1 MTRPAPTAWRV
12 VWWFGFVSLFA
23 DMVYEGARSVYGP
36 VLAALGASAVV
47 VGLVTGAGEAVA
59 LVLRL
64 AFGPLADRTGRY
76 WSLTIVGYG
85 LTAVCVPLL
94 ALAPRL
100 GVAGLGFAATMILL
114 ERLGKA
120 VRSPSKSALLAHVA
134 SSVGRGRGFGVHKA
148 LDQVGAF
155 AGPLVVAAVVALAS
169 LWVGMAVLAVPGA
182 IAMVLLADAAPPG
195 PGSRRLRRDGS
206 SRCRPGRRAPRR
218 GGPRPSERASPATSS
233 ATRSL
238 RPLTTGA
245 LVTFGII
252 GYHLTVEG
260 LLPVAAVPL
269 VYAAAM
275 AVEAVA
281 ALVVGSVYDRTGTR
295 VLLVVPVLVALVPAL
310 ALGSALGAVL
320 VGVVAWGFAQGVQD
334 STIKAVVADLVEA
347 PRRATAYG
355 VFAGIQGLLAIV
367 GGVGAG
373 WLYERSLVALVVVVA
388 LTQVVALVPAARHRS
403 GVQDSGAEQDEG
415 AGAEQDPVDDERRV
429 GPRADVAQQP
439 GDGGVPDDERDDRRD
454 ERGPQPKSLWPLGI
468 SFSSNEAG
476 TDDRRDRQEEREPG
490 GGLALEAEEAAHRD
504 RGARA

>member
-1 MTRPAPTAWRV
+1 MTRSPAAAPTAWRV
-12 VWWFGFVSLFA
+12 VWWFGFVSLAA

-64 AFGPLADRTGRY
+64 AFGPIADRTGRY
-76 WSLTIVGYG
+76 WSLTILGYG

-134 SSVGRGRGFGVHKA
+134 SAVGRGRGFGVHKA

-155 AGPLVVAAVVALAS
+155 AGPLVVSGVVAVAS
-169 LWVGMAVLAVPGA
+169 LWAGMAVLAVPGA
-182 IAMVLLADAAPPG
+182 IAMLLLLTLRARVPDPSVYDDSPTAPPAA
-195 PGSRRLRRDGS
+195 DE
-206 SRCRPGRRAPRR
+206 RR
-218 GGPRPSERASPATSS
+218 GWWAEAVGAGLSGDFFRYAVAAS
-233 ATRSL
+233 
-238 RPLTTGA
+238 LTTGA

-260 LLPVAAVPL
+260 IVPVASVPL

-275 AVEAVA
+275 AVEALA
-281 ALVVGSVYDRTGTR
+281 ALLVGTVYDRTGPR
-295 VLLVVPVLVALVPAL
+295 VLLVVPLLVALVPAL
-310 ALGSALGAVL
+310 ALGSALVAVL
-320 VGVVAWGFAQGVQD
+320 AGVVAWGVAQGVQD
-334 STIKAVVADLVEA
+334 STIKAVVADLVEG

-367 GGVGAG
+367 GGVAAG
-373 WLYERSLVALVVVVA
+373 WLYERSLLALVVVVS
-388 LTQVVALVPAARHRS
+388 LTQVVALLLLADTFRRSALRHR
-403 GVQDSGAEQDEG
+403 
-415 AGAEQDPVDDERRV
+415 AG
-429 GPRADVAQQP
+429 
-439 GDGGVPDDERDDRRD
+439 
-454 ERGPQPKSLWPLGI
+454 
-468 SFSSNEAG
+468 
-476 TDDRRDRQEEREPG
+476 
-490 GGLALEAEEAAHRD
+490 
-504 RGARA
+504 

>member
-1 MTRPAPTAWRV
+1 MTRPSVAAPTAWRV

-36 VLAALGASAVV
+36 LLAALGASAVV

-76 WSLTIVGYG
+76 WSLTILGYG

-100 GVAGLGFAATMILL
+100 GVAGLGFGATMILL

-120 VRSPSKSALLAHVA
+120 IRSPSKSALLAHVA
-134 SSVGRGRGFGVHKA
+134 SAVGRGRGFGVHKA

-155 AGPLVVAAVVALAS
+155 AGPLLVAGVVAISS
-169 LWVGMAVLAVPGA
+169 LWTGMAVLAVPGA
-182 IAMVLLADAAPPG
+182 IAMLLLFT
-195 PGSRRLRRDGS
+195 LRRRVPDPAAYDETAAATEPAEPS
-206 SRCRPGRRAPRR
+206 DRR
-218 GGPRPSERASPATSS
+218 GWWAEAVGAGLSGDFFRYAVAAS
-233 ATRSL
+233 
-238 RPLTTGA
+238 LTPGA
-245 LVTFGII
+245 LVPSGII
-252 GYHLTVEG
+252 GYHHAVDG
-260 LLPVAAVPL
+260 LLPGAAGPV

-281 ALVVGSVYDRTGTR
+281 ALAVGSVYDRTGPR

-310 ALGSALGAVL
+310 ALGSALVAVL
-320 VGVVAWGFAQGVQD
+320 AGIAAWGFAQGVQD

-373 WLYERSLVALVVVVA
+373 WLYERSLTALVVVVA
-388 LTQVVALVPAARHRS
+388 ITQVVAFVLLVDTFRRSARLRR
-403 GVQDSGAEQDEG
+403 
-415 AGAEQDPVDDERRV
+415 AG
-429 GPRADVAQQP
+429 
-439 GDGGVPDDERDDRRD
+439 
-454 ERGPQPKSLWPLGI
+454 
-468 SFSSNEAG
+468 
-476 TDDRRDRQEEREPG
+476 
-490 GGLALEAEEAAHRD
+490 
-504 RGARA
+504 

>member
-1 MTRPAPTAWRV
+1 MSAPASAPPAWRV
-12 VWWFGFVSLFA
+12 VWWFGFVSLAA

-36 VLAALGASAVV
+36 ILAALGASAVV

-76 WSLTIVGYG
+76 WSLTILGYAM
-85 LTAVCVPLL
+85 TAVCVPLL

-100 GVAGLGFAATMILL
+100 GAAGLGFAATMILL

-134 SSVGRGRGFGVHKA
+134 AAVGRGRGFGVHKA

-155 AGPLVVAAVVALAS
+155 AGPLVVAGVVAVGS
-169 LWVGMAVLAVPGA
+169 LWWGMAVLAVPGA
-182 IAMVLLADAAPPG
+182 IAMVLLLTLRHRVPDPGVYDDGPAAVPSAAPG
-195 PGSRRLRRDGS
+195 QG
-206 SRCRPGRRAPRR
+206 AR
-218 GGPRPSERASPATSS
+218 GWWAEAVGAGLSGDFFRYAFAAS
-233 ATRSL
+233 
-238 RPLTTGA
+238 LTTGG

-252 GYHLTVEG
+252 GYHLTVDG
-260 LLPVAAVPL
+260 ILPVAAVPV
-269 VYAAAM
+269 VYAGAM

-320 VGVVAWGFAQGVQD
+320 AGVVAWGCAQGVQD
-334 STIKAVVADLVEA
+334 STIKAVVAELVEA

-355 VFAGIQGLLAIV
+355 VFAGIQGLLAVV

-373 WLYERSLVALVVVVA
+373 WLYDRSLPALVAVVA
-388 LTQVVALVPAARHRS
+388 LTQVVAMVLLARTFRRS
-403 GVQDSGAEQDEG
+403 GLPHR
-415 AGAEQDPVDDERRV
+415 AG
-429 GPRADVAQQP
+429 
-439 GDGGVPDDERDDRRD
+439 
-454 ERGPQPKSLWPLGI
+454 
-468 SFSSNEAG
+468 
-476 TDDRRDRQEEREPG
+476 
-490 GGLALEAEEAAHRD
+490 
-504 RGARA
+504 